1 MLNISAKSINKY
13 IDKSKYSIFE
23 KLESRSVSNYLLK
36 LLTIVLIIGIC
47 ALFLPWTQN
56 IRSVGYVS
64 TLNPYERPQAIQSL
78 IDGRISEWRVIEGNK
93 VSVGDT
99 ILIISESK
107 EAYLDPNLIGQTE
120 GQIDAKKSSS
130 NAYQEKAN
138 VLDSQYQATI
148 KNKSLA
154 EKQNQIKL
162 EQVSIKIMT
171 DSLDL
176 RAAKVKLSNAESQ
189 KNRTQ
194 ELYDKGIKTLTDLET
209 KTFSYSE
216 AIAKVNNLQNKI
228 QNNLNEIKRL
238 ENNSFLI
245 ENDYDQKLAKINSDK
260 LSAMSMKYS
269 TNSDINKLES
279 NVNNYRARSDAY
291 VITSPINGA
300 ITKMKKQG
308 IGEYIKAGEDL
319 VTIVPTE
326 FTKAVEMYIRPRD
339 VPLLKI
345 GQRTRIQFDG
355 WPAIIFSGWPDNS
368 FGTFEGKIYAIDND
382 ISDEKEGTYRILVA
396 EDKEKEPWPEQIRI
410 GGGANGLILLNEVSI
425 YYEIWRQLNG
435 FPPDYYNKQEIE
447 KVKSKAPIK
456 KIK

>member
-93 VSVGDT
+93 VSIGDT

-291 VITSPINGA
+291 VITSPINGT

>member
-23 KLESRSVSNYLLK
+23 KLESRSVSNYLLR

-93 VSVGDT
+93 VSIGDT

-291 VITSPINGA
+291 VITSPINGT

>member
-23 KLESRSVSNYLLK
+23 KLESRSVSNYLLR

-93 VSVGDT
+93 VSIGDT

-176 RAAKVKLSNAESQ
+176 RAAMVKLSNAESQ

-291 VITSPINGA
+291 VITSPINGT